1 MCLVWRHF
9 RFSIFLEV
17 SYLYIWLVWRQ
28 AVSSEAQRSGKGY
41 LHESRDCVI
50 SRVGMVMLTRL
61 VRMIMMMDYLHMR
74 GVRKMPGSKN

>member
-9 RFSIFLEV
+9 RFSIFLEI

-28 AVSSEAQRSGKGY
+28 AVSSEAQRSGRGY

-50 SRVGMVMLTRL
+50 SRVPHCGDGDVDKVGEVDNDDGLF
-61 VRMIMMMDYLHMR
+61 
-74 GVRKMPGSKN
+74 